1 MKAKKN
7 RILFIS
13 GLLLAAFFGLI
24 ALQAYFLNIA
34 VQQKEELF
42 RRNVINA
49 MERAG
54 QQMEA
59 KDAEQ
64 KIYDVAMQMQ
74 RPGKGKRI
82 FYQSFCDTILPP
94 PDIKIQAQKQ
104 IGVISST
111 APDPSGMSSY
121 VATFDDSGTV
131 NTPSKSKR
139 TKSFVSVTTSGS
151 GSHSFSY
158 SGDSAMFIYTSV
170 TDTNAAVTYLKKMP
184 DIKTK
189 LLVSNVVKQLTQD
202 EHVPVAK
209 RIKLSSLDSLLKQ
222 QMQNSGI
229 GIPFRFG
236 LLTGIGNNL
245 SIVSQGRDSAELAKS
260 EFRVPVFS
268 DMIGPFKSYIAV
280 FFPEKESYIYKEML
294 PLYLLAAVLS
304 FIIFGSFAYVFR
316 IILKQQKLSAQVSGF
331 INNMTHEFK
340 TPISSIAL
348 ASEALDKPGIIG
360 DAVKHTRYNQII
372 KDEIGRMKQQ
382 VEKILQMAV
391 LEEGDFKLNSETLN
405 INPVLQK
412 TVRSFLLKAESLNG
426 HIQLHLPEVPCM
438 LQADELHIGNVFANI
453 IDNSLKYVNT
463 APEIS
468 ITVRHEAGEVVI
480 IFSDNGIGISQ
491 TDLKNVFDAY
501 YRVPTGNRHDVKG
514 FGLGLSYVKRI
525 VALHKG
531 KISISSKTGLG
542 SSIEL
547 RFPSAGG
554 AAI

>member
-1 MKAKKN
+1 M
-7 RILFIS
+7 S

-49 MERAG
+49 MERVG

-64 KIYDVAMQMQ
+64 KIYDVAIQMQ
-74 RPGKGKRI
+74 RPAKGKRI
-82 FYQSFCDTILPP
+82 FYQSFCDTIIPP
-94 PDIKIQAQKQ
+94 PDLKLQAQKQ

-111 APDPSGMSSY
+111 APDPSGLGNY
-121 VATFDDSGTV
+121 VVSFDDSGTV
-131 NTPSKSKR
+131 NRPSKSKH

-184 DIKTK
+184 GIKTK
-189 LLVSNVVKQLTQD
+189 MLVSNVVKQLTQD
-202 EHVPVAK
+202 EHIPVAK

-229 GIPFRFG
+229 AIPFRFG

-245 SIVSQGRDSAELAKS
+245 SVVSQGRDSAELATS

-268 DMIGPFKSYIAV
+268 DIILPVRSFISVYFPEKKSYI
-280 FFPEKESYIYKEML
+280 FREML
-294 PLYLLAAVLS
+294 PLYLLSAALS
-304 FIIFGSFAYVFR
+304 FIILGSFVYVFR
-316 IILKQQKLSAQVSGF
+316 IILKQQKLSGQVSGF

-348 ASEALDKPGIIG
+348 ASEALDKPGIIE
-360 DAVKHTRYNQII
+360 DAVKHSRYNQII

-391 LEEGDFKLNSETLN
+391 LEEGDFKLNSEILN
-405 INPVLQK
+405 VIPVLQK
-412 TVRSFLLKAESLNG
+412 TVRSFLLKTESLNG
-426 HIQLHLPEVPCM
+426 NIHLHLPDVPCM
-438 LQADELHIGNVFANI
+438 LLADELHIGNVFANI

-463 APEIS
+463 SPEIS
-468 ITVRHEAGEVVI
+468 VTLRNEDKDVVI
-480 IFSDNGIGISQ
+480 IFSDNGIGISPA
-491 TDLKNVFDAY
+491 DLKNVFDAY

-547 RFPSAGG
+547 RFPSAGSF
-554 AAI
+554 AI